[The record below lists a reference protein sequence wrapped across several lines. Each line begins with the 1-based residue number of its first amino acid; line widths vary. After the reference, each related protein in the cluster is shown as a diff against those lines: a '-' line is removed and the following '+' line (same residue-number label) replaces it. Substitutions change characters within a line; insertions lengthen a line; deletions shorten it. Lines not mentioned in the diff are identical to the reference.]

1 MDSKTN
7 KMLQLAGK
15 YVLLGKMSLAL
26 EEYLKIHELEPDDT
40 TIMNTIADL
49 YNRMEAREEALEWYT
64 RLAECFEYREMPA
77 NAIAAYRRI
86 LKLAPK
92 NLEAM
97 SRLASLYERQGQ
109 IPNARLQYK
118 IMANQWIN
126 ACEIDKALDLL
137 KRICDLQPECAES
150 QLELGQALERMGR
163 KTEACQAY
171 LKAAETWVQEANS
184 HAATSAADNI
194 FRLRPKDREFVHS
207 FFNLL
212 CALNMA
218 ERGIEYLHSVALD
231 QDPEF
236 KAKLGEVFLQEGNL
250 EVARRLLLSDVRRDP
265 RTYPATMRM
274 LCQLIE
280 QKDLAASLEVVEAV
294 FETAIQQHD
303 DSNLRSSL
311 EAMLKLD
318 PVNVRAL
325 TILTNLLIR
334 TNDRKQLE
342 DILQRLVVLHLQSG
356 DVREARDSLNKLV
369 VYGNEGYYLDLL
381 NELNDAMLN
390 SSSAKIREVCLRMV
404 RVLEGDSLETEEP
417 SVKTGLALGVSDL
430 DLGLSL
436 GIELDQILRAD
447 ATKTA

>member
-26 EEYLKIHELEPDDT
+26 EEYLKIHELEPEDT

-64 RLAECFEYREMPA
+64 RLAECFECREMSA
-77 NAIAAYRRI
+77 NAIAAYRKV

-171 LKAAETWVQEANS
+171 LKAAETWIQQGNPL
-184 HAATSAADNI
+184 AAASVAENI
-194 FRLRPKDREFVHS
+194 FGLRPKDREFVHS
-207 FFNLL
+207 FFSLL
-212 CALNMA
+212 CTLNMA

-236 KAKLGEVFLQEGNL
+236 KAKLGEVFLQDGNL
-250 EVARRLLLSDVRRDP
+250 EVARKLLLSDVRQDH

-274 LCQLIE
+274 LCQMIE
-280 QKDLAASLEVVEAV
+280 QKDLASSLEVVEAV

-303 DSNLRSSL
+303 DSNLRSRL
-311 EAMLKLD
+311 EDMLKLD
-318 PVNVRAL
+318 SVNVRAL
-325 TILTNLLIR
+325 RILTNLLIR
-334 TNDRKQLE
+334 TDDRKQLE
-342 DILQRLVVLHLQSG
+342 DLLQRLVVLHLQSG

-369 VYGNEGYYLDLL
+369 VYGNRGDYLDLL
-381 NELNDAMLN
+381 NELNDATFN
-390 SSSAKIREVCLRMV
+390 CSSAKIREICLRMV
-404 RVLEGDSLETEEP
+404 RVLDGDSPEPEEP